1 MPETPEFEF
10 ITTQDALEDYC
21 DHIAD
26 AKFIGFDTEFVSENR
41 YQPELCLIQVATEDG
56 YAIIDTL
63 AVESIES
70 FWEVLTEGD
79 HVTVAHAAREEF
91 NFCYRAIGRRPVK
104 LFDVQLAAGMVG
116 LEYPASYANL
126 VNRVIG
132 EQVDKGETRTDWARR
147 PLTDRQMH
155 YALSDVI
162 HLKPVFD
169 SLTKKLNSMKRMDWM
184 WGEID
189 AWQKSL
195 EDVVDKPQWRR
206 VSGIAS
212 LNRKALAI
220 VRELWLWR
228 DDEARRR
235 NRSARRVLPDDLI
248 VELAKRGTPEIS
260 RLKAIRGF
268 ENRVSKQAIPEISD
282 VIEDALSLSKDDY
295 PNRITR
301 NRSTNLG
308 LLGQFISI
316 ALKIV
321 CRQEKIAP
329 QIVGTADELK
339 EFAAWR
345 LKIAKFDKPP
355 KLATSWRKE
364 LVGALIERIL
374 DGELSISVSDPTA
387 DHPLKLDRN
396 S

>member
-1 MPETPEFEF
+1 
-10 ITTQDALEDYC
+10 
-21 DHIAD
+21 
-26 AKFIGFDTEFVSENR
+26 
-41 YQPELCLIQVATEDG
+41 
-56 YAIIDTL
+56 
-63 AVESIES
+63 
-70 FWEVLTEGD
+70 
-79 HVTVAHAAREEF
+79 
-91 NFCYRAIGRRPVK
+91 
-104 LFDVQLAAGMVG
+104 
-116 LEYPASYANL
+116 
-126 VNRVIG
+126 
-132 EQVDKGETRTDWARR
+132 
-147 PLTDRQMH
+147 
-155 YALSDVI
+155 
-162 HLKPVFD
+162 
-169 SLTKKLNSMKRMDWM
+169 
-184 WGEID
+184 
-189 AWQKSL
+189 
-195 EDVVDKPQWRR
+195 
-206 VSGIAS
+206 
-212 LNRKALAI
+212 
-220 VRELWLWR
+220 
-228 DDEARRR
+228 
-235 NRSARRVLPDDLI
+235 VLPDDLI

-374 DGELSISVSDPTA
+374 DGELSISVSRLQPEL
-387 DHPLKLDRN
+387 P
-396 S
+396 

>member
-195 EDVVDKPQWRR
+195 EDIVDKPQWRR